1 MKINC
6 LSCGHNV
13 DLDEAYAENYEGA
26 IKCYACAATLE
37 IKTENN
43 TLHRVNLCS
52 PRKRFGR
59 AAGPNLPGDPP
70 GALEHNGSRPA
81 QADKVH

>member
-26 IKCYACAATLE
+26 IKCYACAAVLA
-37 IKTENN
+37 IKTEQGS
-43 TLHRVNLCS
+43 LRVVQLCGPLS
-52 PRKRFGR
+52 NSRR
-59 AAGPNLPGDPP
+59 ALDDDPLAEQPNGLGLDDAPP
-70 GALEHNGSRPA
+70 AH
-81 QADKVH
+81 ADKFQ